1 MKTKYIKSFLLFLL
15 LGCCISVS
23 AQNIQGVVTDSLT
36 NEPIPYLSVFYEG
49 KGVGSIT
56 DNDGHYK
63 VETRKGWNKLTFSAV
78 GYVTKVVNIIPGV
91 TKNLNVRMRPD
102 DIMLDEVVVK
112 PKREKYSRKN
122 NPAVELMKKVI
133 AHKNNNK
140 LSENDYYQYNK
151 YQKITMSLN
160 DVTPEML
167 EKGMYKKM
175 PFLKD
180 QIELCEETNK
190 FILPIS
196 VDETASQKIYRK
208 HPKSEKT
215 IIKGMSSTGVN
226 ELFATGDM
234 LSTVLKDVFTDV
246 NIYDNDIRLLQYP
259 FISPISSSDAISFY
273 KFYIMDTT
281 FVDKDKCFHLTFV
294 PNNSQDFGFTGHL
307 YVLADS
313 SYTVKKC
320 TMNLPKKSGVNFVD
334 NMDIIQE
341 FEQLP
346 NGEWVLKTD
355 DMIVEMTLMKI
366 MQGFQIRRT
375 TRYSDYAFDELP
387 QQLFKRKG
395 AEIKEADAMMRG
407 DDFWNQ
413 YRPVPLT
420 QTESSMDMLVK
431 RLEQM
436 PGFKYVIFV
445 LKAFIE
451 NFVETGTKEH
461 PSKVDIG
468 PVNTMI
474 SNNYIDGLRLRMS
487 AQTTANLNPHLFF
500 KGYYAYGFKDHRSK
514 YMGEVEYSFNKKEYL
529 PREFP
534 KNSITFSYQYDVM
547 SPTDKFL
554 KTDKDNVFVS
564 FKTSTVD
571 QMSYVRNIALKYE
584 NETQFGL
591 KTTVEVKHSTDEPT
605 GGLAYIT
612 NDDQKTLVPEIQT
625 MEASLAFR
633 YAPGETF
640 VNTKQRRIPVSFD
653 APVFTLSHTTGFK
666 GVLGGEYNYN
676 LTEIGLYKRFW
687 FSSWGKIDM
696 FVKGGA
702 QWNKVPFPLLIM
714 PAANLSYILEDETF
728 NLINNME
735 FLNDRYASLE
745 VSWNLQGKL
754 FNRIPLLK
762 KLKWREFIG
771 VKCLWGTLTDKNNPF
786 LEQNKNDDVLMM
798 FPGHYDVDGNYNYS
812 SHVMDKKKPYV
823 EVTAGVHNIFKLL
836 HVEYVR
842 RLNYNELPTAN
853 KWGIRFMIRTV
864 F

>member
-56 DNDGHYK
+56 DNDGNYK

-133 AHKNNNK
+133 AHKKNNK

-451 NFVETGTKEH
+451 NFVETGTKDN

-605 GGLAYIT
+605 GGLVYIT

-653 APVFTLSHTTGFK
+653 APVFTLSHTAGFK

-714 PAANLSYILEDETF
+714 PAANLSYILQRETF

-735 FLNDRYASLE
+735 FLNDRYASLD
-745 VSWNLQGKL
+745 VSWDLNGKI

-762 KLKWREFIG
+762 KLKWREAIG
-771 VKCLWGTLTDKNNPF
+771 FKMLYGHLTDKNNPMKHPGDSELF
-786 LEQNKNDDVLMM
+786 L
-798 FPGHYDVDGNYNYS
+798 FPTRDGRPTS
-812 SHVMDKKKPYV
+812 FVMDPKTPYMECSV
-823 EVTAGVHNIFKLL
+823 GIHNIFKIL
-836 HVEYVR
+836 HIDYVR
-842 RLNYNELPTAN
+842 RLNYLDHPDAN
-853 KWGIRFMIRTV
+853 KWGVRFMVMMT

>member
-15 LGCCISVS
+15 LGCSISVS

-56 DNDGHYK
+56 DNDGNYK

-133 AHKNNNK
+133 AHKKNNK

-653 APVFTLSHTTGFK
+653 APVFTLSHTAGFK

-714 PAANLSYILEDETF
+714 PAANLSYILQRETF

-735 FLNDRYASLE
+735 FLNDRYASLD
-745 VSWNLQGKL
+745 VSWDLNGKI

-762 KLKWREFIG
+762 KLKWREAIG
-771 VKCLWGTLTDKNNPF
+771 FKMLYGHLTDKNNPMKHPGDSELF
-786 LEQNKNDDVLMM
+786 L
-798 FPGHYDVDGNYNYS
+798 FPTRDGRPTS
-812 SHVMDKKKPYV
+812 FVMDPKTPYMECSV
-823 EVTAGVHNIFKLL
+823 GIHNIFKIL
-836 HVEYVR
+836 HIDYVR
-842 RLNYNELPTAN
+842 RLNYLDHPDAN
-853 KWGIRFMIRTV
+853 KWGVRFMVMMT

>member
-1 MKTKYIKSFLLFLL
+1 MITYLKSFFLFVL
-15 LGCCISVS
+15 LGCCLLAS

-36 NEPIPYLSVFYEG
+36 NDPIPYLSVYYEG

-56 DNDGHYK
+56 DIDGRYT

-78 GYVTKVVNIIPGV
+78 GYVSKVVDIIPGV
-91 TKNLNVRMRPD
+91 TKSLNVKMKPD

-112 PKREKYSRKN
+112 PKRERYSRKN

-133 AHKNNNK
+133 ARKKDNK

-180 QIELCEETNK
+180 QIELCEETHK
-190 FILPIS
+190 YILPIS

-234 LSTVLKDVFTDV
+234 LGTILKDVFTDV
-246 NIYDNDIRLLQYP
+246 NIYDDDIRLLQYP
-259 FISPISSSDAISFY
+259 FISPISSGDAISFY

-281 FVDKDKCFHLTFV
+281 FVEKDKCFHLTFV

-313 SYTVKKC
+313 SYMVKKC
-320 TMNLPKKSGVNFVD
+320 TLNLPKKSGVNFVD

-355 DMIVEMTLMKI
+355 DMIVEMTLMKV

-387 QQLFKRKG
+387 QQLFRRKG
-395 AEIKEADAMMRG
+395 TEIKEADAMMRG

-420 QTESSMDMLVK
+420 QTESSMDQLVQ

-451 NFVETGTKEH
+451 NFVETGTKDH

-487 AQTTANLNPHLFF
+487 AQTTANLNPHLFL

-534 KNSITFSYQYDVM
+534 KNSVTFTYQYDVM

-605 GGLAYIT
+605 GGLSYVT
-612 NDDQKTLVPEIQT
+612 NDSRNMLIPEIQT

-640 VNTKQRRIPVSFD
+640 INTKQRRLPVSFD
-653 APVFTLSHTTGFK
+653 APVFTLSHTAGFK
-666 GVLGGEYNYN
+666 GVLGGEYDYN

-687 FSSWGKIDM
+687 FSSWGKIDL

-714 PAANLSYILEDETF
+714 PAANLSYILQRETF

-735 FLNDRYASLE
+735 FLNDRYASLD
-745 VSWNLQGKL
+745 VSWDLNGKI

-762 KLKWREFIG
+762 KLKWREAVGFKMLYG
-771 VKCLWGTLTDKNNPF
+771 HLTDKNNPLKHPDDGDLF
-786 LEQNKNDDVLMM
+786 L
-798 FPGHYDVDGNYNYS
+798 FPTRNGLPTS
-812 SHVMDKKKPYV
+812 FVMDSKTPYMEYSV
-823 EVTAGVHNIFKLL
+823 GIHNIFKIL
-836 HVEYVR
+836 HIDYVR
-842 RLNYNELPTAN
+842 RLNYLEHPDVN
-853 KWGIRFMIRTV
+853 KWGIRFMVMMT

>member
-56 DNDGHYK
+56 DNDGNYK

-133 AHKNNNK
+133 AHKKNNK

-451 NFVETGTKEH
+451 NFVETGTKDN

-487 AQTTANLNPHLFF
+487 AQTTANLNPHLFL

-666 GVLGGEYNYN
+666 GVLGGEYNFN
-676 LTEIGLYKRFW
+676 LTEVGLYKRFW

-702 QWNKVPFPLLIM
+702 QWDKVPFPLLIM
-714 PAANLSYILEDETF
+714 PAANLSYILQRETF

-735 FLNDRYASLE
+735 FLNDRYASLD
-745 VSWNLQGKL
+745 VSWDLNGKI

-762 KLKWREFIG
+762 KLKWREAIG
-771 VKCLWGTLTDKNNPF
+771 FKMLYGHLTDKNNPMKHPGDSELF
-786 LEQNKNDDVLMM
+786 L
-798 FPGHYDVDGNYNYS
+798 FPTRDGRPTS
-812 SHVMDKKKPYV
+812 FVMDPKTPYMECSV
-823 EVTAGVHNIFKLL
+823 GIHNIFKIL
-836 HVEYVR
+836 HIDYVR
-842 RLNYNELPTAN
+842 RLNYLDHPDAN
-853 KWGIRFMIRTV
+853 KWGVRFMVMMT

>member
-36 NEPIPYLSVFYEG
+36 NDPIPYLSVFYEG

-346 NGEWVLKTD
+346 NGECGELFGLFGFAGCRFSGQWPLPPVPFCIAAQGRRKRCWSDRAFPWGAGNSTESFAESLLQGAGRAAQTERTAAPAAWQKSSAGPLHCWKDSSGSKNKAVHPLKAHRRSRPAAACSAR
-355 DMIVEMTLMKI
+355 
-366 MQGFQIRRT
+366 IRLWILRGSNLWERLHT
-375 TRYSDYAFDELP
+375 P
-387 QQLFKRKG
+387 FKR
-395 AEIKEADAMMRG
+395 
-407 DDFWNQ
+407 
-413 YRPVPLT
+413 
-420 QTESSMDMLVK
+420 S
-431 RLEQM
+431 
-436 PGFKYVIFV
+436 
-445 LKAFIE
+445 
-451 NFVETGTKEH
+451 
-461 PSKVDIG
+461 
-468 PVNTMI
+468 
-474 SNNYIDGLRLRMS
+474 
-487 AQTTANLNPHLFF
+487 
-500 KGYYAYGFKDHRSK
+500 
-514 YMGEVEYSFNKKEYL
+514 
-529 PREFP
+529 
-534 KNSITFSYQYDVM
+534 
-547 SPTDKFL
+547 
-554 KTDKDNVFVS
+554 
-564 FKTSTVD
+564 
-571 QMSYVRNIALKYE
+571 
-584 NETQFGL
+584 
-591 KTTVEVKHSTDEPT
+591 
-605 GGLAYIT
+605 
-612 NDDQKTLVPEIQT
+612 
-625 MEASLAFR
+625 
-633 YAPGETF
+633 
-640 VNTKQRRIPVSFD
+640 
-653 APVFTLSHTTGFK
+653 
-666 GVLGGEYNYN
+666 
-676 LTEIGLYKRFW
+676 
-687 FSSWGKIDM
+687 
-696 FVKGGA
+696 
-702 QWNKVPFPLLIM
+702 
-714 PAANLSYILEDETF
+714 
-728 NLINNME
+728 
-735 FLNDRYASLE
+735 FLN
-745 VSWNLQGKL
+745 
-754 FNRIPLLK
+754 
-762 KLKWREFIG
+762 
-771 VKCLWGTLTDKNNPF
+771 
-786 LEQNKNDDVLMM
+786 
-798 FPGHYDVDGNYNYS
+798 GH
-812 SHVMDKKKPYV
+812 
-823 EVTAGVHNIFKLL
+823 
-836 HVEYVR
+836 R
-842 RLNYNELPTAN
+842 
-853 KWGIRFMIRTV
+853 IRTC
-864 F
+864 

>member
-36 NEPIPYLSVFYEG
+36 NDPIPYLSVFYEG

-451 NFVETGTKEH
+451 NFVETGTKDN

-487 AQTTANLNPHLFF
+487 AQTTANLNPHLFL

-653 APVFTLSHTTGFK
+653 APVFTLSHTAGFK

-714 PAANLSYILEDETF
+714 PAANLSYILQRETF

-735 FLNDRYASLE
+735 FLNDRYASLD
-745 VSWNLQGKL
+745 VSWDLNGKI

-762 KLKWREFIG
+762 KLKWREAIG
-771 VKCLWGTLTDKNNPF
+771 FKMLYGHLTDKNNPMKHPDDSELF
-786 LEQNKNDDVLMM
+786 L
-798 FPGHYDVDGNYNYS
+798 FPTRDGRPTS
-812 SHVMDKKKPYV
+812 FVMDPKTPYMECSV
-823 EVTAGVHNIFKLL
+823 GIHNIFKIL
-836 HVEYVR
+836 HIDYVR
-842 RLNYNELPTAN
+842 RLNYLDHPDAN
-853 KWGIRFMIRTV
+853 KWGVRFMVMMT

>member
-56 DNDGHYK
+56 DNDGNYK

-133 AHKNNNK
+133 AHKKNNK

-514 YMGEVEYSFNKKEYL
+514 YRGEVEYSFNKKEYL

-653 APVFTLSHTTGFK
+653 APVFTLSHTAGFK

-714 PAANLSYILEDETF
+714 PAANLSYILQRETF

-735 FLNDRYASLE
+735 FLNDRYASLD
-745 VSWNLQGKL
+745 VSWDLNGKI

-762 KLKWREFIG
+762 KLKWREAIG
-771 VKCLWGTLTDKNNPF
+771 FKMLYGHLTDKNNPMKHPGDSELF
-786 LEQNKNDDVLMM
+786 L
-798 FPGHYDVDGNYNYS
+798 FPTRDGRPTS
-812 SHVMDKKKPYV
+812 FVMDPKTPYMECSV
-823 EVTAGVHNIFKLL
+823 GIHNIFKIL
-836 HVEYVR
+836 HIDYVR
-842 RLNYNELPTAN
+842 RLNYLDHPDAN
-853 KWGIRFMIRTV
+853 KWGVRFMVMMT

>member
-36 NEPIPYLSVFYEG
+36 NDPIPYLSVFYEG

-56 DNDGHYK
+56 DNDGNYK

-133 AHKNNNK
+133 AHKKNNK

-487 AQTTANLNPHLFF
+487 AQTTANLNPHLFL

-653 APVFTLSHTTGFK
+653 APVFTLSHTAGFK

-714 PAANLSYILEDETF
+714 PAANLSYILQRETF

-735 FLNDRYASLE
+735 FLNDRYASLD
-745 VSWNLQGKL
+745 VSWDLNGKI

-762 KLKWREFIG
+762 KLKWREAIG
-771 VKCLWGTLTDKNNPF
+771 FKMLYGHLTDKNNPMKHPGDSELF
-786 LEQNKNDDVLMM
+786 L
-798 FPGHYDVDGNYNYS
+798 FPTRDGRPTS
-812 SHVMDKKKPYV
+812 FVMNPKTPYMECSV
-823 EVTAGVHNIFKLL
+823 GIHNIFKIL
-836 HVEYVR
+836 HIDYVR
-842 RLNYNELPTAN
+842 RLNYLDHPDAN
-853 KWGIRFMIRTV
+853 KWGVRFMVMMT

>member
-56 DNDGHYK
+56 DNDGNYK

-133 AHKNNNK
+133 AHKKNNK

-653 APVFTLSHTTGFK
+653 APVFTLSHTAGFK

-714 PAANLSYILEDETF
+714 PAANLSYILQRETF

-735 FLNDRYASLE
+735 FLNDRYASLD
-745 VSWNLQGKL
+745 VSWDLNGKI

-762 KLKWREFIG
+762 KLKWREAIG
-771 VKCLWGTLTDKNNPF
+771 FKMLYGHLTDKNNPMKHPGDSELF
-786 LEQNKNDDVLMM
+786 L
-798 FPGHYDVDGNYNYS
+798 FPTRDGRPTS
-812 SHVMDKKKPYV
+812 FVMDPKTPYMECSV
-823 EVTAGVHNIFKLL
+823 GIHNIFKIL
-836 HVEYVR
+836 HIDYVR
-842 RLNYNELPTAN
+842 RLNYLDHPDAN
-853 KWGIRFMIRTV
+853 KWGVRFMV
-864 F
+864 MMPF